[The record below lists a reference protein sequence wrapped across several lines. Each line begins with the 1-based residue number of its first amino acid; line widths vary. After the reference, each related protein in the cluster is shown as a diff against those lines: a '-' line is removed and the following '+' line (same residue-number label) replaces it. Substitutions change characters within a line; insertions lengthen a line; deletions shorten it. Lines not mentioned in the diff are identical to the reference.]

1 MQKRNKIYHDA
12 SEQSRTLL
20 ETILLKKADIG
31 KCQRSFIV
39 SILVL
44 FLKMR
49 GRHHFHGMA
58 RYGELTEKSY
68 RLNFEKYGKSFDFQW
83 FNKVLIEENLSDHLL
98 VVFDPS
104 YLPKSGKHTPNTS
117 KRWSGCLGK
126 AAWGMEIGGI
136 GIVDM
141 ENNTAFHYEAVPTPS
156 DKKLKEGN
164 ETLLENYAST
174 LIERHEELEGFSSY
188 LCVDG
193 YFSKK
198 IFVDRI
204 KSETK
209 LEVIS
214 KLRKDAKLQYLYDGP
229 RRAGR
234 GRPRKY
240 DGDVN
245 LKELNFKYFKLVH
258 ENEEVIIYE
267 AVVWAKALKR
277 KIKLAYVK
285 YKNKNGKITS
295 RYALLFST
303 DLELDAFMIYKYYK
317 ARFQIEFLFRDAK
330 QHTGL
335 THCQARSENKLYFHF
350 NIALTAVNVAKTA
363 HWIPLSK
370 DENGQKPPFS
380 LADIKTLY
388 FNELVLDLFFNTFGI
403 QPNQQINKQKYL
415 QMIRFGCMAA

>member
-1 MQKRNKIYHDA
+1 MQKNKIYNDA
-12 SEQSRTLL
+12 SEQSRTLI
-20 ETILLKKADIG
+20 ETILLKKTEIG

-39 SILVL
+39 GILLL
-44 FLKMR
+44 FLKMK
-49 GRHHFHGMA
+49 GRHHFQGMS
-58 RYGELTEKSY
+58 RYGEKCEKSY
-68 RLNFEKYGKSFDFQW
+68 RLNFEKHGEDFDFQW
-83 FNKVLIEENLSDHLL
+83 FNKMIIEENCSNHLII
-98 VVFDPS
+98 VFDPS

-136 GIVDM
+136 GIVDI

-156 DKKLKEGN
+156 NKKLKELD
-164 ETLLENYAST
+164 ETLLDNYAST
-174 LIERHEELEGFSSY
+174 LIARHEQLEGFSRY

-198 IFVDRI
+198 NFVDRM
-204 KSETK
+204 KSETS
-209 LEVIS
+209 LDVIS

-229 RRAGR
+229 QRGGR

-245 LKELNFKYFKLVH
+245 LNKLNFEYFKIAH
-258 ENEEVIIYE
+258 EDEEALIYE
-267 AVVWAKALKR
+267 AIVWAKALKR
-277 KIKLAYVK
+277 KIKLTYVK
-285 YKNKNGKITS
+285 YKSKDGKITS

-303 DLELDAFMIYKYYK
+303 DWKLDALMIYKYYK

-350 NIALTAVNVAKTA
+350 NIALTAVNVAKSA
-363 HWIPLSK
+363 HWIPLPK

-380 LADIKTLY
+380 LANIKTLY

-403 QPNQQINKQKYL
+403 QPNEQINKQKYL
-415 QMIRFGCMAA
+415 QLITFGCMSA